1 MRLKTGVSLEFKNWK
16 TVSNRAANKSL
27 EREKPLST
35 KKTNKTPL
43 IFTFSKNEF
52 S

>member
-35 KKTNKTPL
+35 KKNKQNPFNFYIL
-43 IFTFSKNEF
+43 
-52 S
+52 

>member
-35 KKTNKTPL
+35 KKKQTKPL
-43 IFTFSKNEF
+43 
-52 S
+52 